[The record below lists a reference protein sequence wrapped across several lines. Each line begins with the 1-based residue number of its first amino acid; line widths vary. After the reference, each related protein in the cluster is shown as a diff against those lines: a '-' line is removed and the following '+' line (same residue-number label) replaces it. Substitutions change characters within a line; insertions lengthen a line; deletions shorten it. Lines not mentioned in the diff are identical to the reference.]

1 MSRFES
7 WRDNL
12 HKRLRLHSKR
22 GRFLYFPPRHSTATI
37 RPSCGVCE
45 ISLSRK
51 PGHIALSSQSP
62 TSSPLFSPCADAL
75 RGHVPSGTRRVISYH
90 LLHPGSTTRIATAPL
105 SRRVAHAP
113 LRTPVTTC
121 PHAPRLRPLRHP
133 PLPPHLLIPPNS
145 PTPSDNSDYLITPHS
160 QPAWVSRRPPTSV
173 NPAMAPAGRLGGVS
187 ITRPADLRR

>member
-1 MSRFES
+1 MVAQQFWFCLSRFES

-12 HKRLRLHSKR
+12 HKRLRLHIKR

-121 PHAPRLRPLRHP
+121 PHAPRLRPLRHS

-145 PTPSDNSDYLITPHS
+145 PTPSDNSDYCAIPPLPDGLVLDH
-160 QPAWVSRRPPTSV
+160 RP
-173 NPAMAPAGRLGGVS
+173 L
-187 ITRPADLRR
+187 